1 MEILFV
7 AVALTC
13 SAPIYGKA
21 HGESYPLLTI
31 KLFSRCKAILAAALG

>member
-21 HGESYPLLTI
+21 HGESYPLLTTE
-31 KLFSRCKAILAAALG
+31 LFSACKASLAATLV